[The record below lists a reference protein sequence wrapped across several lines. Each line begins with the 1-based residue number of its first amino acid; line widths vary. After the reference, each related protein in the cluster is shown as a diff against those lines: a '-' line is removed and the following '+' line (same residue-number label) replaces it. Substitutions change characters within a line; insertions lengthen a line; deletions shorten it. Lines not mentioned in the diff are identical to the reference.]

1 MTDVQPY
8 IDAVAREG
16 AHGYRKIFDV
26 THAPEAL
33 GRDNLQKIARQVRAL
48 GETYRIGPL
57 AIVAA
62 SDESY
67 ELARYYADQASVD
80 RPLKIFRELHVARQ
94 WLDGS
99 AGKD

>member
-26 THAPEAL
+26 THAPDAL
-33 GRDNLQKIARQVRAL
+33 GRDNLQEIARQVRAL

-62 SDESY
+62 SDKSY
-67 ELARYYADQASVD
+67 DQARYYAAEASVD
-80 RPLKIFRELHVARQ
+80 RPLTIFRELHLARQ
-94 WLDGS
+94 WLDGL
-99 AGKD
+99 AEKD